1 MIVAGHAGGE
11 TLTERLRL
19 VPVAP
24 GHEADLVV
32 VHCDPWI
39 AQWYAGAWPD
49 ATAREFAA
57 RCARGW
63 SADGVGKWIAYER
76 ATGALVGRGG
86 LSAMPADAAASEQ
99 IARLAGPGWA
109 RRRLELGWAVRTEYR
124 GRGYATEIGRAG
136 LEFGLDV
143 LGADAVIAFTERHN
157 TASRNVMERLGLR
170 FAGEILARGLVEGE
184 IGERDD
190 APFAVYSTGR

>member
-1 MIVAGHAGGE
+1 MGEDMRGE

-19 VPVAP
+19 VPIGP
-24 GHEADLVV
+24 EHEADLVT
-32 VHCDPWI
+32 VHQDAWI
-39 AQWYAGAWPD
+39 NQWYAGAWSD
-49 ATAREFAA
+49 ATAAGEFAA

-86 LSAMPADAAASEQ
+86 LSAMPADGAAGEQ

-109 RRRLELGWAVRTEYR
+109 RLRLEVGWAVRAQYR
-124 GRGYATEIGRAG
+124 GQGYATEIGRAG
-136 LEFGLDV
+136 LGVGFDV

-170 FAGEILARGLVEGE
+170 FAGEITARGLAEGE
-184 IGERDD
+184 DGERDD